1 MELIFDLTKKV
12 GRQWREQST
21 HKTYVSENHIENS
34 TIQYNKVIPSIVNV
48 LNYPKS
54 YPLRRQN
61 LEQIKKFNRLI
72 NLIENKKDVDL
83 KFINPETIP
92 FNFDQLKDFKS
103 IEFNTDINTSFA
115 SVKQLMEVE
124 NMTLKFSGDD
134 NLELLKFI
142 ITLKNKN
149 YPAKVIL

>member
-1 MELIFDLTKKV
+1 MS
-12 GRQWREQST
+12 ST
-21 HKTYVSENHIENS
+21 FNS
-34 TIQYNKVIPSIVNV
+34 NLPV
-48 LNYPKS
+48 LNNESGLTVY
-54 YPLRRQN
+54 
-61 LEQIKKFNRLI
+61 LEQIKKFNRL
-72 NLIENKKDVDL
+72 LDFIENKKDVVL

>member
-1 MELIFDLTKKV
+1 MELIFDLTKLI

-21 HKTYVSENHIENS
+21 HKTYVSENNIENS
-34 TIQYNKVIPSIVNV
+34 TIQYIKVIPSIVNV

-61 LEQIKKFNRLI
+61 LEQIKKFNRL
-72 NLIENKKDVDL
+72 LDFIENKKDVVL

>member
-21 HKTYVSENHIENS
+21 HKTYVSEDNIENS
-34 TIQYNKVIPSIVNV
+34 TIQYTKVIPSIVNV

-61 LEQIKKFNRLI
+61 LEQIKKFNRL
-72 NLIENKKDVDL
+72 LDFIENKKDVVL

-92 FNFDQLKDFKS
+92 FKFDQLKDFKS

>member
-1 MELIFDLTKKV
+1 MELIFDLTKLI

-21 HKTYVSENHIENS
+21 HKTYVSEDNIENS
-34 TIQYNKVIPSIVNV
+34 TIQYIKVIPSIVNV

-61 LEQIKKFNRLI
+61 LEQIKKFNRL
-72 NLIENKKDVDL
+72 LDFIENKKDVVL